1 MDTRANPELISTRF
15 AYVAISRASHEA
27 QVYTNDAGNL
37 AQRMSH
43 DVSKTS
49 AVDFRQAPPAAH
61 QEKPMEL
68 TTQKAAALEQE
79 THSRQPLPASERI
92 YTSAEF
98 ERHYAP
104 LHAALNSEEA
114 ARFTWK
120 AETGTVQSYQNQDTR
135 RHIHIDG
142 PTGQF

>member
-1 MDTRANPELISTRF
+1 
-15 AYVAISRASHEA
+15 
-27 QVYTNDAGNL
+27 
-37 AQRMSH
+37 
-43 DVSKTS
+43 
-49 AVDFRQAPPAAH
+49 
-61 QEKPMEL
+61 MEL
-68 TTQKAAALEQE
+68 TTQKTTALEQE
-79 THSRQPLPASERI
+79 TPSKQSLPASERI
-92 YTSAEF
+92 YTPAEL

-142 PTGQF
+142 STGQFYDQNKNPIDRGEALDRALPGGQLQSHLVPLNDVSHSL